1 MRSVDSSSGEVIE
14 FKRDTIRHV
23 VDDLVRLED
32 MNIPTIMMNL
42 RERANKDLIY
52 TNVGSILVSVN
63 PYQLL
68 PIYTPAVMEQYR
80 RRLPNLPPHPYNVAH
95 QCYQAL
101 IEEKR
106 NQAILVSGESG
117 AGKTEAVKVVLQ
129 YLAEIAGSSS
139 GVEQKILLANPM
151 CVLFTVVDATTCR
164 TLLDPVLAL
173 AVTNPEYFV
182 SNGTHTLPTSGF
194 G

>member
-1 MRSVDSSSGEVIE
+1 VDSSVEIIE

-42 RERANKDLIY
+42 RERAKKDLIY

-68 PIYTPAVMEQYR
+68 PIYTPSVMEQYR
-80 RRLPNLPPHPYNVAH
+80 RQLPNLPPHPYNVAH

-101 IEEKR
+101 FDEKR

-151 CVLFTVVDATTCR
+151 YVLSRF
-164 TLLDPVLAL
+164 
-173 AVTNPEYFV
+173 
-182 SNGTHTLPTSGF
+182 
-194 G
+194 